1 MASEG
6 RLETAV
12 VSFLT
17 QVSEKPYHY
26 GFYQTVRRIN
36 CFYKDK
42 PITGQSYRPADDP
55 VRFSQEPYTSFAPST
70 FSALKIDEPGQVP
83 RLSQRFMG
91 LFGPNGPLPL
101 HLTEY
106 ARDRER
112 HHRDASLSRF
122 ADMFHHRVVSLFYG
136 AWAQSQP
143 TVQFDRPESDRF
155 SGYVGSLIGLGF
167 PSLRDVDS
175 MHHLSKLNFAGHL
188 GSLPRHVNGLVSLVQ
203 GYFGVEA
210 DVVEYVAHWMRIPK
224 QDYVLLGEGSMNG
237 SLGRDTVIG
246 ERVWQRQDKFR
257 LNLGPLSLDQ
267 YEAFLPTGKSFE
279 ALVAAVRNY
288 VGMEY
293 LWAINLILRKQEKPV
308 TCLGKSGRLGWT
320 SWLETGQ
327 QMDHVDD
334 LRLQVE
340 NYVH

>member
-6 RLETAV
+6 RLETTA

-17 QVSEKPYHY
+17 QVSEKPYQY

-42 PITGQSYRPADDP
+42 PITGHSYRPADDP

-70 FSALKIDEPGQVP
+70 FSALKIDTPGQVP
-83 RLSQRFMG
+83 RLSQRFIG

-155 SGYVGSLIGLGF
+155 SDYLGSLIGLGF

-175 MHHLSKLNFAGHL
+175 MHYLSKLSFAGHL

-210 DVVEYVAHWMRIPK
+210 KVVEYIAHWMRIPK
-224 QDYVLLGEGSMNG
+224 QDYLLLGDGSLNG
-237 SLGRDTVIG
+237 SLGQDSVIG

-257 LNLGPLSLDQ
+257 LSLGPLSLDQ
-267 YEAFLPTGKSFE
+267 YEAFLPTGKSFD
-279 ALVAAVRNY
+279 ALVAAIRNY

-293 LWAINLILRKQEKPV
+293 LWEINLILRKEEKPV
-308 TCLGKSGRLGWT
+308 TCLGKTGKLGWT
-320 SWLETGQ
+320 SWLKTGQ
-327 QMDHVDD
+327 QLDHVDD